1 MGFMGAAQN
10 VMERGTVIAIDAQ
23 RQTHRV
29 RTNSGRTMV
38 MSRLRTHPGDVIVL
52 PVGTPVVVSFA
63 LGLPYIIGVLPPES
77 AATNEELPTTITDV
91 DGHGGNDP
99 LLNRNLGASSRGAN
113 EPRDVVPGDFV
124 GVGPDGAS
132 VAALHGKVAQI
143 KGSALAKVQAFGD
156 TDLVQIVAGIMRV
169 LTWMG
174 ESRVINEDGKTS
186 FIWRGGTDQLTQT
199 GHDEERYTIKLN
211 VGHTGNMINLEVC
224 NRDQQALFRFHVD
237 PAGKLEIFAA
247 GGIEQ
252 HGGTTDNQVHPS
264 HVTGSVEE
272 VITGGTDQTV
282 SGDVALTH
290 EGNHRHSV
298 SGAANELVGQDKSV
312 QVGRNLITKVSGDAT
327 ELVVGD
333 RTTSTGGDVTD
344 EVLTPGRFHA
354 VKTNGGPVKVET
366 NLGPWRVKTLGG
378 PALIDA
384 AAGPVTVIGGAV
396 EVAASASFAL
406 NAPPEA
412 ITFGSGATYGSV
424 RWEALNDILQG
435 LVGSINTLN
444 ALIFSHT
451 HGGPVAPTLEPLGV
465 PLTLDISS
473 ARSGV
478 KIG

>member
-1 MGFMGAAQN
+1 MGAAQN
-10 VMERGTVIAIDAQ
+10 VLERGTVISIDAQ

-38 MSRLRTHPGDVIVL
+38 MSRLRSHPGDIIVL

-77 AATNEELPTTITDV
+77 AATSEELPTTITDV
-91 DGHGGNDP
+91 EGHGGNDP
-99 LLNRNLGASSRGAN
+99 LLGRNLGASSRGAN

-156 TDLVQIVAGIMRV
+156 NDLVQIVAGIMRV

-174 ESRVINEDGKTS
+174 ESRIVNEAGKTS

-199 GHDEERYTIKLN
+199 GHDEERYTIKLD

-252 HGGTTDNQVHPS
+252 HGGTTDGQVHPR
-264 HVTGSVEE
+264 HTTGSVEE
-272 VITGGTDQTV
+272 VVTGDTEQTIA
-282 SGDVALTH
+282 GDVALTH
-290 EGNHRHSV
+290 EGNHRHEV
-298 SGAANELVGQDKSV
+298 SGVANELIGQDKSV
-312 QVGRNLITKVSGDAT
+312 QVGRNLSIKVSGDAAD
-327 ELVVGD
+327 LVVGS
-333 RTTSTGGDVTD
+333 RTSSTGGDVTD
-344 EVLTPGRFHA
+344 EVLTPGKFHA
-354 VKTNGGPVKVET
+354 VKTNA
-366 NLGPWRVKTLGG
+366 GPWSLNTLGG
-378 PALIDA
+378 PVSIDA
-384 AAGPVTVIGGAV
+384 AVGPVTVTGGAV
-396 EVAASASFAL
+396 AVAASTSFAL
-406 NAPPEA
+406 NAPPDA
-412 ITFGSGATYGSV
+412 IGLGTGAAFGSV
-424 RWEALNDILQG
+424 RWEALNSALQV
-435 LVGSINTLN
+435 LVGRINTLN
-444 ALIFSHT
+444 ALVATHN
-451 HGGPVAPTLEPLGV
+451 HGGLPSPLLGMLTD
-465 PLTLDISS
+465 PLSLDITS

-478 KIG
+478 KVG